1 MVTLSEMP
9 ETQRSENFSCAYVR
23 AIAAHVGLNVLQ
35 TENDFGIDISFT
47 KITSYQPRSKKR
59 GKRFLDDP
67 HDVPLRF
74 QIKST
79 KNWNFVDDMVRCKL
93 EAKAYD
99 DAVYARGKLPL
110 LMMCL
115 PPTFDEWLCQDEQ
128 CLQLRHCCYYWK
140 PSADAT
146 MTSNDSTKTILIPR
160 RQQFTP
166 EALTELFM
174 ARQRGI

>member
-1 MVTLSEMP
+1 LVTLSEMP

-23 AIAAHVGLNVLQ
+23 AIAAHVGLNASQ

-47 KITSYQPRSKKR
+47 KIISYQPRAKKR
-59 GKRFLDDP
+59 GKRFIDDP
-67 HDVPLRF
+67 HAIPLRF
-74 QIKST
+74 QVKST

-115 PPTFDEWLCQDEQ
+115 PPTFDEWLRQDEK

-140 PSADAT
+140 PSADDT
-146 MTSNDSTKTILIPR
+146 MTLNDSTKYRLS
-160 RQQFTP
+160 
-166 EALTELFM
+166 
-174 ARQRGI
+174 